1 MKKFA
6 GILTALALMAMT
18 VTAMASP
25 IVIQD
30 NYVGGTPWHSSY
42 YGQDVIGTDYGFDT
56 TKMEISFLNDD
67 PSQGMIIDIY
77 SRYLNNI
84 GTLGTALGDLF
95 VSLDGWN
102 PYGTAPYN
110 DDTMYNGEDWEL
122 AFVLDD
128 HSGATTSGS
137 MGMFSTS
144 GGTILSSNDFFSSG
158 YRKDQEVQFQAG
170 AGQTALATGTWSIN
184 YNGTSADTDDY
195 LRIAIGYNFGGVE
208 EMGFHWAMTC
218 ANDVIEGGA
227 KVPGGGVPE
236 PATMLLFG
244 TGLAGLAG
252 AARRRKEGKT
262 TKA

>member
-6 GILTALALMAMT
+6 GILTILALMAMT
-18 VTAMASP
+18 ATAMASP

-30 NYVGGTPWHSSY
+30 RYVGGTPWHSSY
-42 YGQDVIGTDYGFDT
+42 YGKDVIGRATGFDT
-56 TKMEISFLNDD
+56 TRMAISFQNDD

-102 PYGTAPYN
+102 PYGAQPYY
-110 DDTMYNGEDWEL
+110 DDTMFNGEDWEL

-144 GGTILSSNDFFSSG
+144 GGAILSSNDFFSSG
-158 YRKDQEVQFQAG
+158 YRKDQEVQFAPG
-170 AGQTALATGTWSIN
+170 AGQTALATGSWSID
-184 YNGTSADTDDY
+184 YNGTTMDTDDY
-195 LRIAIGYNFGGVE
+195 LRIAIGYDFGGVQ

-252 AARRRKEGKT
+252 AAKRRKEGKT
-262 TKA
+262 RA